1 MKPKCQGNLLN
12 FDVYFYAA
20 DVACL
25 PALHVS
31 IIYRCTK
38 SALAQGGSCLQVV
51 TRCGRLVIRI
61 DDDKYPTVK

>member
-38 SALAQGGSCLQVV
+38 SSLLRVV
-51 TRCGRLVIRI
+51 PAFKLLRGVVDL
-61 DDDKYPTVK
+61 